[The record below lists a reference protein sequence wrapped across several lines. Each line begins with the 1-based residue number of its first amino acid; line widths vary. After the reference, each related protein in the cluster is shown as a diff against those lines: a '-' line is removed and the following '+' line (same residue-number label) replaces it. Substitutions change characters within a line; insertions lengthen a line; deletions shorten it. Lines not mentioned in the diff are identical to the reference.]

1 MKFMGHAEVTLLNGQ
16 ILEVEGDIGEVE
28 KVLSDAARSGHARF
42 AWLTEHGSGERV
54 GVNPDQVL
62 TLRGGEPTVEG

>member
-1 MKFMGHAEVTLLNGQ
+1 MNGQ
-16 ILEVEGDIGEVE
+16 VVVVEGDISEVE

-42 AWLTEHGSGERV
+42 AWLIEHGSGERV

-62 TLRGGEPTVEG
+62 TLRDAQHAAGE

>member
-1 MKFMGHAEVTLLNGQ
+1 MNGQ
-16 ILEVEGDIGEVE
+16 IVVVEGDVTEVE

-42 AWLTEHGSGERV
+42 AWLIEHGSGERV

-62 TLRGGEPTVEG
+62 TLRDGELAAEG

>member
-1 MKFMGHAEVTLLNGQ
+1 MAHAEVTLMNGQ
-16 ILEVEGDIGEVE
+16 IVVVEGDIGEVE

-42 AWLTEHGSGERV
+42 AWLVEHGSGERV

-62 TLRGGEPTVEG
+62 TLRGAQHAAGG

>member
-1 MKFMGHAEVTLLNGQ
+1 MAHAEVTLLNGQ
-16 ILEVEGDIGEVE
+16 IVVVEGDIGEVE

-42 AWLTEHGSGERV
+42 AWLVEHGSGERV

-62 TLRGGEPTVEG
+62 TLRDGQHGAGG